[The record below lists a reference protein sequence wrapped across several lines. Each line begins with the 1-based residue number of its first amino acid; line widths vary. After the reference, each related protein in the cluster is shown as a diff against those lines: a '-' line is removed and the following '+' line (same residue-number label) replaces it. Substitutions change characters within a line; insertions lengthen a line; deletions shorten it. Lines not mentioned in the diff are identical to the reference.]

1 MKNVI
6 SDQRLAKQL
15 VKILPVKNRNQK
27 SGGSGLVTNRI
38 PAIKSALLLLVFS
51 MVAFINQQSFAQTQP
66 SGNGTTIKDW
76 QKIYDSNLELV
87 VSYSVAKCNNVN
99 QISLKILNKKT
110 ISRNAKFK
118 LDVIDIK
125 SGLRFSKELN
135 VALLKSQELKGDCS
149 AGALKIELPTNYDAA
164 NLYVVAT
171 F

>member
-66 SGNGTTIKDW
+66 SGNGTTIKD
-76 QKIYDSNLELV
+76 
-87 VSYSVAKCNNVN
+87 
-99 QISLKILNKKT
+99 
-110 ISRNAKFK
+110 
-118 LDVIDIK
+118 
-125 SGLRFSKELN
+125 
-135 VALLKSQELKGDCS
+135 
-149 AGALKIELPTNYDAA
+149 
-164 NLYVVAT
+164 
-171 F
+171 